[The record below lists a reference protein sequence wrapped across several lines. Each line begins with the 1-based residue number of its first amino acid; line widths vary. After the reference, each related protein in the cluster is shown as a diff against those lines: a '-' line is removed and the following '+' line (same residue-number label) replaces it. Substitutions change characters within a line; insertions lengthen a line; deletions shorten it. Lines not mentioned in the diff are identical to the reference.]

1 MSNYEFKKP
10 TVQLEKMLI
19 CPNCTETLSQID
31 ISSFGACPYCDHAL
45 SATPELEDYL
55 LKPAI
60 DHWVS
65 QQIHSNPID
74 FENLVLPDEEM
85 FE

>member
-1 MSNYEFKKP
+1 MKKYEFKRP
-10 TVQLEKMLI
+10 ATQLEKMLV

-31 ISSFGACPYCDHAL
+31 ISSFGACPYCDHTL

-55 LKPAI
+55 LKPAV

-65 QQIHSNPID
+65 RQIPSGPLDI
-74 FENLVLPDEEM
+74 ENLILPDEEM